1 MLRLK
6 DLNLNSGRRR
16 AIFFTSLTLGLLFI
30 VQSRSFE
37 GLSIAHTRDSASNV
51 FREIQV
57 LRDTNKSLLVEISSL
72 EETYEKTKDS
82 SRSIQALEDEIRK
95 FSMITGG
102 KSIHGPGIRIT
113 VPKGA
118 DVTTLIDL
126 FNELYNSGA
135 EAVSLNGVRLTGNS
149 FGLDT
154 IPNGQILLRGNILE
168 SPYVFLAIGESGTM
182 EASLRQTG
190 GFLRRFEKDHPGR
203 TLKIEKRERVD
214 MEKV

>member
-1 MLRLK
+1 
-6 DLNLNSGRRR
+6 
-16 AIFFTSLTLGLLFI
+16 
-30 VQSRSFE
+30 
-37 GLSIAHTRDSASNV
+37 
-51 FREIQV
+51 V